1 MLPRMVRV
9 QLVIFM
15 IASIIGVVAM
25 VFVYMQVPTLLGIG
39 KITVTLELPS
49 SGGLYR
55 FANVTY
61 RGVQVGKVTEMDVS
75 RTRATATLRLDTS
88 PRIPADLRAEVRS
101 VSAVGEQYVELL
113 PRTDSPPYLEDGS
126 VIPLA
131 DTMIPQPV
139 SPMLEQL
146 NTLIASIPKS
156 RLTEL
161 IDESYK
167 AFSGAG
173 FDMGSLVDS
182 SATLSEALNEDP
194 SRSARLA
201 EDSVPLLDSQA
212 RSTDALRLW
221 ARSLAGITGQVVAD
235 DPQIR
240 TLLEEGPAAADEVS
254 GLLEQIKPTLPVLLA
269 NMTTI
274 GQVAVTYRPSLE
286 QVLVLL
292 PPFVANA
299 LSSAPQN
306 NYTGIAI
313 GDFRI
318 QMADPNPCTVG
329 FLPPSQWR
337 SPDDQTTVD
346 TPDGIYCKLP
356 QDSPIEVR
364 GARNAPCMGVP
375 GKRAPTVEQC
385 YSDKPYEPLAMRQH
399 TLGAYPIDP
408 NLIAQGVPPDD
419 RVSAD
424 DNLFAPLEG
433 TPLPPGAVPRGPLPP
448 IQPPPLAPGAQMPSL
463 PPNAIPPLGSGPVD
477 QQAAA
482 SAPAPQATTPH
493 GPSLQGAP
501 PPDGSPLPPGAVPA
515 TPSSATTGPAPEGP
529 SVAVAHYDPQT
540 GQYATPDGNVGRQ
553 TDLVQTPKSWQQLI
567 YEGGAQ

>member
-1 MLPRMVRV
+1 MLPRMVRI
-9 QLVIFM
+9 QLVIFS

-25 VFVYMQVPTLLGIG
+25 VFAYMQVPTLLGIG

-75 RTRATATLRLDTS
+75 RTRAIATLRLDTA
-88 PRIPADLRAEVRS
+88 PKIPADLKAEVRS

-113 PRTDSPPYLEDGS
+113 PRTDSAPYLEDGS
-126 VIPLA
+126 VISMA
-131 DTMIPQPV
+131 DTTIPQPV
-139 SPMLEQL
+139 SPMLEQV
-146 NTLIASIPKS
+146 NTLIASIPTG

-167 AFSGAG
+167 AFGGAG

-182 SATLSEALNEDP
+182 SATLSEALNEDA

-212 RSTDALRLW
+212 RSTDALRVW
-221 ARSLAGITGQVVAD
+221 ARSLGGITGQVVAD

-240 TLLEEGPAAADEVS
+240 TLLEEAPATANEVS
-254 GLLEQIKPTLPVLLA
+254 GLLAQIKPTLPVLLA

-292 PPFVANA
+292 PPFVANVQ
-299 LSSAPQN
+299 SSAPQN
-306 NYTGIAI
+306 NPTGIAL

-337 SPDDQTTVD
+337 SPDDQTTID

-356 QDSPIEVR
+356 QDSPIVVR

-399 TLGAYPIDP
+399 SVGAYPIDP

-419 RVSAD
+419 RVTAD
-424 DNLFAPLEG
+424 ENLFAPLDG

-448 IQPPPLAPGAQMPSL
+448 IPPPPPAPGAQMPSL
-463 PPNAIPPLGSGPVD
+463 PPNAIPPLVSRQVD
-477 QQAAA
+477 QRGATPD
-482 SAPAPQATTPH
+482 PAIPH
-493 GPSLQGAP
+493 GPPQDPPPSDGAP
-501 PPDGSPLPPGAVPA
+501 PPEAVPA
-515 TPSSATTGPAPEGP
+515 TPSSVTTGPTGGP

-553 TDLVQTPKSWQQLI
+553 TDLVQTPKSWQELI

>member
-1 MLPRMVRV
+1 MLPRMVRI
-9 QLVIFM
+9 QLVIFT

-25 VFVYMQVPTLLGIG
+25 VFAYMQVPTLLGIG

-75 RTRATATLRLDTS
+75 RTRAIATLRLDTS
-88 PRIPADLRAEVRS
+88 PRIPADLQAQVRS

-113 PRTDSPPYLEDGS
+113 PHTSAPPYLEDGS
-126 VIPLA
+126 VISMA
-131 DTMIPQPV
+131 DTTIPQPV
-139 SPMLEQL
+139 SPMLEQV
-146 NTLIASIPKS
+146 NTLITSIPKG

-173 FDMGSLVDS
+173 YDMGSLVDS
-182 SATLSEALNEDP
+182 SATLSEALNNDAT
-194 SRSARLA
+194 RSARLA

-212 RSTDALRLW
+212 RSTDSLRVW

-240 TLLEEGPAAADEVS
+240 TLLDQAPAAANEVS

-269 NMTTI
+269 NMTTF

-292 PPFVANA
+292 PSLVANVQ
-299 LSSAPQN
+299 SSAPQN
-306 NYTGIAI
+306 NPAGIAL

-329 FLPPSQWR
+329 FLPPSEWR

-346 TPDGIYCKLP
+346 TPDGLYCKLP
-356 QDSPIEVR
+356 QDSPIVVR
-364 GARNAPCMGVP
+364 GARNTPCMGVP

-399 TLGAYPIDP
+399 SLGPYPIDP
-408 NLIAQGVPPDD
+408 NLIAQGVLPDD
-419 RVSAD
+419 RVRAD
-424 DNLFAPLEG
+424 ENLFAPLEG

-448 IQPPPLAPGAQMPSL
+448 IPPPPLAPGAQMPSL
-463 PPNAIPPLGSGPVD
+463 PPNAIPPLVSQPVD
-477 QQAAA
+477 QQGAA
-482 SAPAPQATTPH
+482 SAPAPQTATPH
-493 GPSLQGAP
+493 GSPPQGP
-501 PPDGSPLPPGAVPA
+501 PPSDGSPPPPGAVPA
-515 TPSSATTGPAPEGP
+515 TPSSVTTGRSAKGP
-529 SVAVAHYDPQT
+529 SVAIAHYDPQT
-540 GQYATPDGNVGRQ
+540 GQYATPDGTFGRQ
-553 TDLVQTPKSWQQLI
+553 TDLVQSPKSWQQLI
-567 YEGGAQ
+567 YAGGQQ

>member
-1 MLPRMVRV
+1 MLPRMVRI
-9 QLVIFM
+9 QLVIFS

-25 VFVYMQVPTLLGIG
+25 VFAYMQVPTLLGIG

-75 RTRATATLRLDTS
+75 RSRATATLRLDTS
-88 PRIPADLRAEVRS
+88 PRIPADLQAEVRS

-126 VIPLA
+126 VIPMA
-131 DTMIPQPV
+131 DTTIPQPV
-139 SPMLEQL
+139 SPMLEQV
-146 NTLIASIPKS
+146 NTLIASIPKG

-182 SATLSEALNEDP
+182 SATLSEALNKDA

-221 ARSLAGITGQVVAD
+221 ASSLAGITGQVVAD

-240 TLLEEGPAAADEVS
+240 TLLEEGPAAANEVS

-269 NMTTI
+269 NMTTF

-292 PPFVANA
+292 PPFMANVQ
-299 LSSAPQN
+299 SSAPQN
-306 NYTGIAI
+306 NPTGIAL

-346 TPDGIYCKLP
+346 TPDGLYCKLP
-356 QDSPIEVR
+356 QDSPIVVR

-399 TLGAYPIDP
+399 TVGPYPIDP
-408 NLIAQGVPPDD
+408 NLIAQGVLPDD

-424 DNLFAPLEG
+424 ENLFAPLEG
-433 TPLPPGAVPRGPLPP
+433 TPLPPSAIPRGPLPP
-448 IQPPPLAPGAQMPSL
+448 IPPPPLAPGAQMPSL
-463 PPNAIPPLGSGPVD
+463 PPNAIPPLVTREVD
-477 QQAAA
+477 QRGANA
-482 SAPAPQATTPH
+482 SAPQPGTPH
-493 GPSLQGAP
+493 GPSAQGP
-501 PPDGSPLPPGAVPA
+501 QPTEGSAAPPGAVPA
-515 TPSSATTGPAPEGP
+515 TPSSVTTGPAEGP
-529 SVAVAHYDPQT
+529 SVAIAHYDPQT
-540 GQYATPDGNVGRQ
+540 GRYATPDGNVGRQ
-553 TDLVQTPKSWQQLI
+553 TDLVQSPKSWQELI
-567 YEGGAQ
+567 YEAGPR

>member
-1 MLPRMVRV
+1 MLPRMVRI
-9 QLVIFM
+9 QLVIFS

-25 VFVYMQVPTLLGIG
+25 VFAYMQVPTLLGIG
-39 KITVTLELPS
+39 KITVKMELPS

-61 RGVQVGKVTEMDVS
+61 RGVQIGKVTEVDVS

-88 PRIPADLRAEVRS
+88 PRIPSDLQAEVRS

-113 PRTDSPPYLEDGS
+113 PRTESPPYLEDGS
-126 VIPLA
+126 VITMS
-131 DTMIPQPV
+131 DTTIPQPV
-139 SPMLEQL
+139 SPMLEQV
-146 NTLIASIPKS
+146 NTLIASIPKG
-156 RLTEL
+156 RLSEL

-201 EDSVPLLDSQA
+201 EDSVPLLDSQV
-212 RSTDALRLW
+212 RSTDSLRVW
-221 ARSLAGITGQVVAD
+221 VRSLAGITGQVVVN
-235 DPQIR
+235 DPQLR
-240 TLLEEGPAAADEVS
+240 TLLEEGPAAANEVS
-254 GLLEQIKPTLPVLLA
+254 TLLEQVRPTLPVLLA

-292 PPFVANA
+292 PPFVANVQ
-299 LSSAPQN
+299 SSAPQN
-306 NYTGIAI
+306 NPTGIAL

-329 FLPPSQWR
+329 FLPPSEWR

-356 QDSPIEVR
+356 QDSPIVVR

-419 RVSAD
+419 RVRAD
-424 DNLFAPLEG
+424 ENLFAPLEG
-433 TPLPPGAVPRGPLPP
+433 TPLPRGSVPP
-448 IQPPPLAPGAQMPSL
+448 IQPPPLAVGAQMPSL
-463 PPNAIPPLGSGPVD
+463 PPNAIPPLVSQPVD
-477 QQAAA
+477 QQGAAD
-482 SAPAPQATTPH
+482 APAPQAATPH
-493 GPSLQGAP
+493 GPPPQGP
-501 PPDGSPLPPGAVPA
+501 PPSDGSPPPAGPVPA
-515 TPSSATTGPAPEGP
+515 TPSSVTSGRSAEGP
-529 SVAVAHYDPQT
+529 SVAIAHYDPQT

-553 TDLVQTPKSWQQLI
+553 TDLVQSPKSWQQLI
-567 YEGGAQ
+567 YEGGQQ

>member
-1 MLPRMVRV
+1 MLPRMVRI
-9 QLVIFM
+9 QLVIFS

-25 VFVYMQVPTLLGIG
+25 VFAYMQVPTLLGIG

-88 PRIPADLRAEVRS
+88 PKIPADLQAEVRS

-126 VIPLA
+126 VIAMA
-131 DTMIPQPV
+131 DTTIPQPV
-139 SPMLEQL
+139 SPMLEQV
-146 NTLIASIPKS
+146 NTLIASIPKG

-182 SATLSEALNEDP
+182 SSTLSEALNKDP
-194 SRSARLA
+194 TRSARLA

-212 RSTDALRLW
+212 RSTDSLRVW

-235 DPQIR
+235 DPQLR
-240 TLLEEGPAAADEVS
+240 TLLDEGPAAAAEVS

-269 NMTTI
+269 NMTTF

-292 PPFVANA
+292 PPFVANVQ
-299 LSSAPQN
+299 SSAPQN
-306 NYTGIAI
+306 NPTGIAL

-329 FLPPSQWR
+329 FLPPSEWR
-337 SPDDQTTVD
+337 SPDDQTTID
-346 TPDGIYCKLP
+346 TPDGLYCKLP
-356 QDSPIEVR
+356 QDSPIVVR

-385 YSDKPYEPLAMRQH
+385 YSDKPYQPLAMRQH
-399 TLGAYPIDP
+399 TLGPYPLDP

-419 RVSAD
+419 RIRAD
-424 DNLFAPLEG
+424 ENLFAPLEG
-433 TPLPPGAVPRGPLPP
+433 TPLPPGAVPRAPVPP
-448 IQPPPLAPGAQMPSL
+448 IQPPPLAPGARMPVL
-463 PPNAIPPLGSGPVD
+463 PPNAIPPLVSQPVE
-477 QQAAA
+477 QQGTA
-482 SAPAPQATTPH
+482 APAPQAATPH
-493 GPSLQGAP
+493 GPPPQGLP
-501 PPDGSPLPPGAVPA
+501 PSDVLPPAPGAVPA
-515 TPSSATTGPAPEGP
+515 TPSSATTGPVDGP
-529 SVAVAHYDPQT
+529 SVAIAHYDPQT

-553 TDLVQTPKSWQQLI
+553 TDLVQSPKSWQQLI
-567 YEGGAQ
+567 YEGEQQ

>member
-1 MLPRMVRV
+1 MLPRMVRI
-9 QLVIFM
+9 QLVIFST
-15 IASIIGVVAM
+15 ASIIGVVAM
-25 VFVYMQVPTLLGIG
+25 VFAYMQVPTLLGIG
-39 KITVTLELPS
+39 KITVKMELPS

-61 RGVQVGKVTEMDVS
+61 RGVQIGKVTEIDVS

-88 PRIPADLRAEVRS
+88 PRIPSDLQAEVRS

-113 PRTDSPPYLEDGS
+113 PRTESPPYLEDGS
-126 VIPLA
+126 VIA
-131 DTMIPQPV
+131 MSDTTIPQPV
-139 SPMLEQL
+139 SPMLEQV
-146 NTLIASIPKS
+146 NTLIASIPKG
-156 RLTEL
+156 RLSEL

-201 EDSVPLLDSQA
+201 EDSVPLLDSQV
-212 RSTDALRLW
+212 RSTDSLRVW
-221 ARSLAGITGQVVAD
+221 VRSLAGITGQVVAN
-235 DPQIR
+235 DPQLR
-240 TLLEEGPAAADEVS
+240 TLLEEGPAAANQVS
-254 GLLEQIKPTLPVLLA
+254 TLLEQVRPTLPVLLA

-292 PPFVANA
+292 PPFVANVQ
-299 LSSAPQN
+299 SSAPHN
-306 NYTGIAI
+306 NPTGIAL

-329 FLPPSQWR
+329 FLPPSEWR

-356 QDSPIEVR
+356 QDSPIVVR

-419 RVSAD
+419 RVRAD
-424 DNLFAPLEG
+424 ENLFAPLEG
-433 TPLPPGAVPRGPLPP
+433 APLPQGSVPP
-448 IQPPPLAPGAQMPSL
+448 IQPPPLAVGARMPSL
-463 PPNAIPPLGSGPVD
+463 PPNAIPPLVSREVD
-477 QQAAA
+477 QQGAV
-482 SAPAPQATTPH
+482 SVPAPQAAIPH
-493 GPSLQGAP
+493 GPPQQDP
-501 PPDGSPLPPGAVPA
+501 PPDGSPPPPGAVPA
-515 TPSSATTGPAPEGP
+515 TPSSGTTGPADGP

-553 TDLVQTPKSWQQLI
+553 TDLVHSPKSWQQLV
-567 YEGGAQ
+567 YGGGAQ